1 MTTAL
6 FMLRQYCGVTRG
18 RPLLTGVLVSVA
30 SVAAITAVVYP
41 LKQAVPVVSTGVVY
55 MLAVLLVSSRWG
67 LWLGVA
73 TAVLSALA
81 FNFFHLPPTGG
92 FAIAKGE
99 NWVALAVFLIAA
111 LVTSTLSD
119 TAHRRAEEAE
129 RGRREADLTAEMARL
144 LLGGGSIEE
153 SLREVGKRIAEAY
166 DLSSVAVELSWVDSD
181 PRRRAVPL
189 IVDGNRIGT
198 VLVPSSADPAV
209 LDALQDRVVPAL
221 ETLVGA
227 ARRRDELEAQLIETK
242 ALRRS
247 NVVKTT
253 LLRTVSHDLRSPLT
267 AITAAAGGLSSPNL
281 DTEQQHELVSVITD
295 ESERLSRLV
304 DNLLDLTRLQAG
316 SADPRPDWCS
326 IEEVVEGAIQSV
338 KAPPAGFDVK
348 LDPDLPLIQA
358 DAAQLERALANVLE
372 NSSHF
377 AATDPVVVRG
387 RVAGPSVV
395 LRVVDR
401 GPGVPAEEL
410 ERIFEPFYRS
420 RERRGAGS
428 GLGLAIAR
436 GFLEANGG
444 RIRAESLPGQG
455 TSFVIQLPLPAQSPA
470 RAPSG
475 ELTAE

>member
-1 MTTAL
+1 MR
-6 FMLRQYCGVTRG
+6 RQSLSSG
-18 RPLLTGVLVSVA
+18 LVASLA
-30 SVAAITAVVYP
+30 SVALITALVYG
-41 LKQAVPVVSTGVVY
+41 LKEVVPVVSTGVVY

-67 LWLGVA
+67 LWFGVL

-81 FNFFHLPPTGG
+81 FNFFHIPPTGQLS
-92 FAIAKGE
+92 IADGE
-99 NWVALAVFLIAA
+99 NWVALAVFVVVA
-111 LVTSTLSD
+111 LVTSTLSG
-119 TAHRRAEEAE
+119 TAMARAAEAE

-153 SLREVGKRIAEAY
+153 SLRTVGQRIAEAY
-166 DLSSVAVELSWVDSD
+166 ELPSVSVELAWVDSD

-198 VLVPSSADPAV
+198 VLVPMAVDPV
-209 LDALQDRVVPAL
+209 VFDALQDRVVPAL

-227 ARRRDELEAQLIETK
+227 ARRRDELESQVIETK

-267 AITAAAGGLSSPNL
+267 AITAAAGGLASPTL
-281 DTEQQHELVSVITD
+281 DDEQRRELTSVISD
-295 ESERLSRLV
+295 ESARLSRLV
-304 DNLLDLTRLQAG
+304 DNLLDLSRLQAG
-316 SADPRPDWCS
+316 SAEPRTDWCS
-326 IEEVVEGAIQSV
+326 LDEAVHGAIESV
-338 KAPPAGFDVK
+338 GAPPGGFDVE
-348 LDPDLPLIQA
+348 LDPDLPLVEA

-372 NSSHF
+372 NSAHF
-377 AATDPVVVRG
+377 AGSQPVVVRG
-387 RVAGPSVV
+387 RLAGAFAI
-395 LRVVDR
+395 LRVTDH
-401 GPGVPAEEL
+401 GPGVPRDEL

-420 RERRGAGS
+420 RDRAGAGS

-455 TSFVIQLPLPAQSPA
+455 TSFVIQLPVPAETPTASA
-470 RAPSG
+470 SG
-475 ELTAE
+475 ERAAE